1 MGLFCMTRLFVE
13 TVVVLLLDTF
23 LFSLFQFLNQLP
35 IVPQDRINSL
45 RLVCVGHASHAAQV
59 LHLITR
65 LVRPHQLLFGL
76 FLRGSSPMACVF
88 PIELFNRP
96 YIPSSFKSVV
106 MMICLLL
113 LLDVH
118 QRGKVVLQILK
129 GRDYIHKIPECHVR
143 FLWWCPPPSCF
154 QVL

>member
-1 MGLFCMTRLFVE
+1 MSLFCMTRLFVE

-23 LFSLFQFLNQLP
+23 LFGLFQFLNQLS

-106 MMICLLL
+106 MMIRLLL

-118 QRGKVVLQILK
+118 QRGKVVL
-129 GRDYIHKIPECHVR
+129 
-143 FLWWCPPPSCF
+143 
-154 QVL
+154 

>member
-1 MGLFCMTRLFVE
+1 MTRLFVE

-23 LFSLFQFLNQLP
+23 LFGLFQFLNQLP
-35 IVPQDRINSL
+35 IVPKDRINSL

-59 LHLITR
+59 FHLITR

-88 PIELFNRP
+88 AIEFFYRP

-106 MMICLLL
+106 MMIRLLL

-118 QRGKVVLQILK
+118 QRWKVVLQVLK
-129 GRDYIHKIPECHVR
+129 GRDHIHEIPECHVR
-143 FLWWCPPPSCF
+143 LLRWCPPPTCL